1 MTIGRTDRI
10 WVGAGG
16 VGAIVII
23 LLAWNFFISPQTS
36 QTSEL
41 NSQTAAAQQQNTVL
55 ENKLS
60 ALREQNKDLAQ
71 YQATLAQ
78 YEAAL
83 PSASGLPDF
92 LRELQAV
99 GASTQVGISSLNVGT
114 PVASTAGPTGV
125 YSIAITLNAGGAP
138 NQLGAFL
145 DQLQSVQPRAVLIS
159 QAVLQ
164 SPAGA
169 SATIAAGSAT
179 LGLSLS
185 AFVAPTR

>member
-1 MTIGRTDRI
+1 MTIGRTDKI
-10 WVGAGG
+10 WVG
-16 VGAIVII
+16 VGIVGTIGLI

-36 QTSEL
+36 QTSDL

-60 ALREQNKDLAQ
+60 TLRAQNKN
-71 YQATLAQ
+71 LAQ
-78 YEAAL
+78 YEATLTQDQAAL

-99 GASTQVGISSLNVGT
+99 GASTQVNVSSLNVGA
-114 PVASTAGPTGV
+114 PAASTTVPAGV
-125 YSIAITLNAGGAP
+125 YSIAITLNASGAP
-138 NQLGAFL
+138 NQLEAFL

-164 SPAGA
+164 SGAGA
-169 SATIAAGSAT
+169 TAVAGSAT
-179 LGLSLS
+179 LGLTLS
-185 AFVAPTR
+185 TFVAPAR